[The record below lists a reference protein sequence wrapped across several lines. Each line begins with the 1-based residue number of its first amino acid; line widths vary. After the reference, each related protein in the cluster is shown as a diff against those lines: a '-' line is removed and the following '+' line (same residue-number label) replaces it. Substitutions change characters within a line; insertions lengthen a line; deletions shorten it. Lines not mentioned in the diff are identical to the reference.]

1 MSSIRRPLIA
11 LLGLVL
17 VCGLA
22 APASAQK
29 HKELGRMWTF
39 ENVPLEFLKEAYGF
53 EPTQQWLDHARMASL
68 RYGNGCSSSFVSP
81 RGLIMTNNHCARDNV
96 VAVSPEGQDWLN
108 DGFFAKSLA
117 EEVPVPGLTVQQLVS
132 MTDVTA
138 KINAGIEDGDD
149 DATRSKKIADNT
161 SKVMEEARKA
171 NEGLKPQVVSM
182 YQGGMYQLYMYK
194 VYDDVRLVA
203 FPHLQAAKF
212 GGDPDNFTYPRY
224 SLDFAFVRAWEDG
237 KPVDSSKNY
246 FKWKTEGP
254 KEGETVFVTGNPGST
269 GRLDTIAQM
278 EYLRDAEYPAIL
290 RNVKGQLSGLYRAE
304 KRFKSKKEPV
314 PPKLTEQ
321 ILGLENARKAY
332 TGYLDGLKN
341 ERIMDIKRKAEKAI
355 REKVAADDELK
366 ARYASAW
373 TELEALC
380 KEKTQLLQERPS
392 GWRKKFQALGEKEP
406 AIAKRIGEA
415 FFAVY
420 GTEIPPDATFT
431 LRLSDGVVK
440 GFPYNGTIA
449 PWFTSLYGLYAR
461 HTEFG
466 GEDPFNLPQIWLDR
480 MDKLDLKTR
489 FNLVSTCDIIGG
501 NSGSPMID
509 TELNVVGLV
518 FDGNIESLG
527 NRFVFTDEVARTV
540 CVHPQIIIESLR
552 KIYDRPKLAD
562 EIEGKGKG
570 YN

>member
-1 MSSIRRPLIA
+1 MSSYRRSFIA
-11 LLGLVL
+11 LLGLAL

-22 APASAQK
+22 APAAAQK

-39 ENVPLEFLKEAYGF
+39 ENVPLKFLKEAYGF
-53 EPTQQWLDHARMASL
+53 EPTQQWLDHARMSSL
-68 RYGNGCSSSFVSP
+68 RYGGGCSASFVSP

-96 VAVSPEGQDWLN
+96 VAVSPKGQDWLN
-108 DGFFAKSLA
+108 DGYFAKSLA
-117 EEVPVPGLTVQQLVS
+117 EEVRVPGLTVQQLVS
-132 MTDVTA
+132 MKNVTA
-138 KINAGIEDGDD
+138 QVNEGIGDSD
-149 DATRSKKIADNT
+149 DADARAEKIAGNIKKI
-161 SKVMEEARKA
+161 EEAAGKA
-171 NEGLKPQVVSM
+171 NEGLKPQVVSL

-194 VYDDVRLVA
+194 IYEDVRLVA

-237 KPVDSSKNY
+237 KPADTSKHY

-254 KEGETVFVTGNPGST
+254 KEGDTVFVTGNPGST
-269 GRLDTIAQM
+269 GRLNTIAQM
-278 EYLRDAEYPAIL
+278 EYLRDAEYPAIIN
-290 RNVKGQLSGLYRAE
+290 NVKGQLSGLYRAE
-304 KRFKSKKEPV
+304 KRFKDDKKPV

-341 ERIMDIKRKAEKAI
+341 ENTMNIKRNAEKAI
-355 REKVAADDELK
+355 REKVVGDEKMK
-366 ARYASAW
+366 AKYAGAW

-380 KEKTQLLQERPS
+380 KEKTELLQKRPD
-392 GWRKKFQALGEKEP
+392 GWRQKFQALNQKEP

-440 GFPYNGTIA
+440 GFPCNGTIA
-449 PWFTSLYGLYAR
+449 PYFTSLYGLYAR

-480 MDKLDLKTR
+480 MNKLDMKTR

-509 TELNVVGLV
+509 TEGNVVGLV

-527 NRFVFTDEVARTV
+527 NRFVFTDDVPRTV
-540 CVHPQIIIESLR
+540 CVHPHIIIESLR
-552 KIYDRPKLAD
+552 KIYDRSELAD
-562 EIEGKGKG
+562 EIEGKSKG
-570 YN
+570 YK